1 MFASTANVADFTL
14 VIPSLPYPPL
24 RVLKLSGREA
34 MSTLFEFEL
43 ELICESPYLEPE
55 EYLGEGALLTLNGLS
70 TPRLVHGIVERF
82 ELLLIGR
89 RFTHYKAVLA
99 PSIAPLQLRHQSRI
113 FQQLSTPDIVQKV
126 LKEAGIPG
134 DGVELLLEGQY
145 TPRDYCVQYQES
157 DHRFISRLL
166 EEEGIFYYFRHEP
179 DRDVLVLGDDPES
192 LGGLDSPALV
202 NFRDESR
209 ATALQEEHLF
219 MLQSSAR
226 LRSGKFSLKDYK
238 FVQPNLDLTA
248 THIGELNPELEVYT
262 WPGEYLDPALGQRLA
277 KVRAEEALAQRH
289 QLRAVG
295 TCRNLQAGHVFSVS
309 YHPRA
314 DFNRPYLPLHIH
326 HEAEQPGV
334 LEEEEGADQR
344 LQTRYRC
351 QLQLI
356 PAETVFRPPRVTP
369 RPVIPGVQS
378 AVVVGPGGEEI
389 YTDAH
394 GRVKVQFHWDRQG
407 KRNDQS
413 SCWIRVSHP
422 WAGAGFGAVFLPRVG
437 QEVLVQFLEGDPDRP
452 VLVGRVF
459 NGATPHPYSLPSDKT
474 ISTLKTRSSPGGK
487 GFNELRFED
496 KAGKEE
502 VFLHAQRDLNE
513 LIRANHARQVGGH
526 SDTTVKKHIR
536 LRSTSDAIY
545 LSAPKKI
552 VMTVGKSKLVL
563 TPDKVILTSPEIWS
577 VAEGQNHLK
586 GGVVKLNCAGSPPQE
601 GEEGTASGVALKTGA
616 STSGAPGAET
626 PPSTAVSTAA
636 KSATQTTTD
645 AASEGL
651 GAKVLKKLGSLAE
664 KVDVVGY
671 LNKLKTSNAFL
682 DYLRTA
688 AIPGATAFQN
698 TLVTALKEGRLPT
711 EAELK
716 AAGVDALSGGV
727 SEVLGKAVSEH
738 LPDDWPA
745 DARTALVDLIKTSSK
760 SAVSTS
766 ILTPTDMDVW
776 ADNFKKDAAKTT
788 GKVFGAFAER
798 EVKEYLERH
807 ASSDPSLGEEAVQE
821 GLPAAVGGLV
831 REGVPVLIGKLL

>member
-1 MFASTANVADFTL
+1 M
-14 VIPSLPYPPL
+14 
-24 RVLKLSGREA
+24 
-34 MSTLFEFEL
+34 
-43 ELICESPYLEPE
+43 EPE
-55 EYLGEGALLTLNGLS
+55 EYLGQAALLTLNGLS
-70 TPRLVHGIVERF
+70 TPRLVHGMIERF

-89 RFTHYKAVLA
+89 RFTHYRAVLV
-99 PSIAPLQLRHQSRI
+99 PSIAPLQLRQQSRI

-134 DGVELLLEGQY
+134 DGIELLLEGQY
-145 TPRDYCVQYQES
+145 PARDYCVQYQES
-157 DHRFISRLL
+157 DLRFISRLL

-179 DRDVLVLGDDPES
+179 DRDVMVLGDDPQS
-192 LGGLDSPALV
+192 LGGLEAPSV
-202 NFRDESR
+202 VTFRDESR
-209 ATALQEEHLF
+209 STALQEEHLF
-219 MLQSSAR
+219 LLQSSAR
-226 LRSGKFSLKDYK
+226 LRAGTFSLKDYK
-238 FVQPNLDLTA
+238 FVQPNLDLNA
-248 THIGELNPELEVYT
+248 THSGELSPELEVYT
-262 WPGEYLDPALGQRLA
+262 WPGEYVDPALGQRLA
-277 KVRAEEALAQRH
+277 RVRAEEALAQRH

-295 TCRNLQAGHVFSVS
+295 TCRFLQPGHVFTVI

-314 DFNRPYLPLHIH
+314 DFNRPYLPLHLH

-334 LEEEEGADQR
+334 LEEEEGTEQR

-351 QLQLI
+351 QLRLI
-356 PAETVFRPPRVTP
+356 SAETVFRPPRVTP

-378 AVVVGPGGEEI
+378 AFVVGPGGEEI

-407 KRNDQS
+407 KRNEQS

-459 NGATPHPYSLPSDKT
+459 NGATPHPYALPSDKT

-496 KAGKEE
+496 KSGKEE
-502 VFLHAQRDLNE
+502 VFLHAQRDFNE

-586 GGVVKLNCAGSPPQE
+586 GGVVKLNCAGSPPQD
-601 GEEGTASGVALKTGA
+601 GEEGTASGVALKSGA
-616 STSGAPGAET
+616 SSSATPGADAT
-626 PPSTAVSTAA
+626 SSTVSTAA
-636 KSATQTTTD
+636 KSATTT

-651 GAKVLKKLGSLAE
+651 GANVLKTLGSLAE

-711 EAELK
+711 GEELK
-716 AAGVDALSGGV
+716 AAGVEALSGGV

-745 DARTALVDLIKTSSK
+745 EARTALVDLIKSSSK
-760 SAVSTS
+760 SAVSTAV
-766 ILTPTDMDVW
+766 LTPTEMDTW
-776 ADNFKKDAAKTT
+776 AETFKSDATKTA

-798 EVKEYLERH
+798 EVQAYLKRH
-807 ASSDPSLGEEAVQE
+807 ASSDPNLAEETLQTA
-821 GLPAAVGGLV
+821 LPGAVGGLV
-831 REGVPVLIGKLL
+831 REGVPVLLGKLF

>member
-1 MFASTANVADFTL
+1 MFASPANVTDFTL
-14 VIPSLPYPPL
+14 SFASLPYPPL
-24 RVLKLSGREA
+24 RILKLTGREA
-34 MSTLFEFEL
+34 MSALFEFEL
-43 ELICESPYLEPE
+43 ELVCESPYLEPE
-55 EYLGEGALLTLNGLS
+55 EYLGESALLTLRGLS

-89 RFTHYKAVLA
+89 RFTHYRAVLV
-99 PSIAPLQLRHQSRI
+99 PSIAPLQHRQQSRI

-126 LKEAGIPG
+126 LKEAGFPG
-134 DGVELLLEGQY
+134 DSLELLLEGQY

-179 DRDVLVLGDDPES
+179 DKDVLVLGDDPVS
-192 LGGLDSPALV
+192 LGALDAPSIV
-202 NFRDESR
+202 TFRDESR

-248 THIGELNPELEVYT
+248 THTGELNPELEVYT
-262 WPGEYLDPALGQRLA
+262 WPGEYVDPALGQRLA

-295 TCRNLQAGHVFSVS
+295 TCRFLQAGHVFTVI

-314 DFNRPYLPLHIH
+314 DFNRTYLPLHIH

-334 LEEEEGADQR
+334 LEAEEGAEQR
-344 LQTRYRC
+344 VQTRYRC
-351 QLQLI
+351 QLQLLV
-356 PAETVFRPPRVTP
+356 AETVFRPPRVTP
-369 RPVIPGVQS
+369 RPIIPGVQS
-378 AVVVGPGGEEI
+378 AVVVGAGGEEI

-407 KRNDQS
+407 KRNDRS

-474 ISTLKTRSSPGGK
+474 ISTLKTRSTPGGK

-526 SDTTVKKHIR
+526 SNTTVKKHIR

-552 VMTVGKSKLVL
+552 VLSVGNSKLVL

-586 GGVVKLNCAGSPPQE
+586 GGVVKLNCAGSPPDE
-601 GEEGTASGVALKTGA
+601 GEEGKATGVALKTGA
-616 STSGAPGAET
+616 TSSSPASEATSSTEAV
-626 PPSTAVSTAA
+626 STTSTAA
-636 KSATQTTTD
+636 KSASD
-645 AASEGL
+645 AASSGF
-651 GAKVLKKLGSLAE
+651 GTTVLKKLGSLAE

-671 LNKLKTSNAFL
+671 LQKLKTSNTFL

-688 AIPGATAFQN
+688 AIPGASAFQN

-711 EAELK
+711 ADELK
-716 AAGVDALSGGV
+716 AAGVEALSGGV

-738 LPDDWPA
+738 LPDDWPE
-745 DARTALVDLIKTSSK
+745 DARTALVDLIKSSSK
-760 SAVSTS
+760 SAVSTAV
-766 ILTPTDMDVW
+766 LTPTEMDTW
-776 ADNFKKDAAKTT
+776 AEQFKKDAAKTAGT
-788 GKVFGAFAER
+788 VFGAFAER

-807 ASSDPSLGEEAVQE
+807 ASKDPSLGEETIQE
-821 GLPAAVGGLV
+821 ALPGAVGDLV
-831 REGVPVLIGKLL
+831 SAGVPVLIGKLL